1 MKRRKFHEYAKEKR
15 SKQYA
20 PLMRATCLFS
30 GIFLRPHCEQVCP
43 QFFLLA
49 VASEYERWHNAQK
62 ATVMSSAILQ
72 DTIYQG
78 DCLEVLK
85 TFPDKSVD
93 LIFADPPYNMQT
105 EGELLRTDG
114 SSFSGVTDKW
124 DKFNSLQDYDSF
136 SKQWLSECRRVL
148 KDDGSIWV
156 IGSFQNIFRLGYI
169 MQDLGYWILN
179 DVIWSKP
186 NAVPNF
192 GGTRF
197 QNSHETLIW
206 CSKSKGAKYQFNYKT
221 MKHLN
226 GDKQMKSVWDIGIC
240 IGNER
245 LKDAKG
251 KKIHSTQKP
260 EQLLYNVILSSTK
273 TDDLVLDPFFGTGT
287 TGAVAKRLG
296 RHYVGIER
304 EELYIQA
311 ATKRIKDVQLELT
324 DFTDNQLE
332 VKPPRFSI
340 KRLIELGY
348 LTVGQKL
355 YSKDRKHEA
364 VICIDGDVQNEDAKT
379 SIHKMSA
386 LFLNRTNNNGWDYF
400 WCEYKGEFVTIN
412 SLRYL
417 ANEKGGQL

>member
-1 MKRRKFHEYAKEKR
+1 
-15 SKQYA
+15 
-20 PLMRATCLFS
+20 MRAACFS
-30 GIFLRPHCEQVCP
+30 FGAFPTATLRASLPAV
-43 QFFLLA
+43 FLLA
-49 VASEYERWHNAQK
+49 VASEYERWHNAQI
-62 ATVMSSAILQ
+62 ATVMSSAIQQ

-93 LIFADPPYNMQT
+93 LVFADPPYNMQT
-105 EGELLRTDG
+105 EGELLRADG
-114 SSFSGVTDKW
+114 SSFSGVADKW
-124 DKFNSLQDYDSF
+124 DKFNSLQDYDIF

-169 MQDLGYWILN
+169 MQDLGFWILN

-240 IGNER
+240 IGSER
-245 LKDAKG
+245 LKDAEG

-304 EELYIQA
+304 EEVYIKA
-311 ATKRIKDVQLELT
+311 ATKRIQNVQLELT
-324 DFTDNQLE
+324 NFTDNQLE

-364 VICIDGDVQNEDAKT
+364 VICPDGDVQSEDTKT

-417 ANEKGGQL
+417 ANEEGGKL

>member
-1 MKRRKFHEYAKEKR
+1 
-15 SKQYA
+15 
-20 PLMRATCLFS
+20 MRAACLIIWRFPTAT
-30 GIFLRPHCEQVCP
+30 LRASLPAV
-43 QFFLLA
+43 FLLA
-49 VASEYERWHNAQK
+49 VETEYERWHNAQI
-62 ATVMSSAILQ
+62 AIVMSSEIQ
-72 DTIYQG
+72 IDTIYQG
-78 DCLEVLK
+78 DCLEILK

-93 LIFADPPYNMQT
+93 LVFADPPYNMQT

-114 SSFSGVTDKW
+114 SSFSGVTEKW
-124 DKFNSLQDYDSF
+124 DKFNSLHDYDVF
-136 SKQWLSECRRVL
+136 SKQWLTECKRVL
-148 KDDGSIWV
+148 KDDGAIWV

-169 MQDLGYWILN
+169 MQDLGFWILN

-206 CSKSKGAKYQFNYKT
+206 CSKSKGSKYQFNYKT

-226 GDKQMKSVWDIGIC
+226 GDKQMKSVWNIGIC

-245 LKDAKG
+245 LKDTEG

-260 EQLLYNVILSSTK
+260 EQLLYNVILSTTK
-273 TDDLVLDPFFGTGT
+273 VDDLVLDPFFGTGT
-287 TGAVAKRLG
+287 TGAIAKRLG

-304 EELYIQA
+304 EESYIKA
-311 ATKRIKDVQLELT
+311 ATKRIQNTQLELT
-324 DFTDNQLE
+324 EFSDNQLD

-340 KRLIELGY
+340 KQLIERGY
-348 LTVGQKL
+348 LSVGQTL
-355 YSKDRKHEA
+355 YSKDKKHHA
-364 VICIDGDVQNEDAKT
+364 VICPDGDVQNGEAKT

-400 WCEYKGEFVTIN
+400 WCEYNNEFVSIN

-417 ANEKGGQL
+417 AKEEGGEQ

>member
-1 MKRRKFHEYAKEKR
+1 MPEE
-15 SKQYA
+15 
-20 PLMRATCLFS
+20 
-30 GIFLRPHCEQVCP
+30 I
-43 QFFLLA
+43 
-49 VASEYERWHNAQK
+49 QK
-62 ATVMSSAILQ
+62 
-72 DTIYQG
+72 DYIYQG
-78 DCLEVLK
+78 DCLDILK
-85 TFPDKSVD
+85 TFPDRSVD

-105 EGELLRTDG
+105 EGELLRIDG
-114 SSFSGVTDKW
+114 TAFEGVSDKW
-124 DKFNSLQDYDSF
+124 DKFNSLQEYDNF
-136 SKQWLSECRRVL
+136 SRQWLVECRRIL
-148 KDDGSIWV
+148 KNDGAIWV

-169 MQDLGYWILN
+169 MQDLGFWILN

-221 MKHLN
+221 MKYLN
-226 GDKQMKSVWDIGIC
+226 GNKQMKSVWNIGIC

-245 LKDAKG
+245 LKNAEG

-260 EQLLYNVILSSTK
+260 EQLLYNIILSSTK
-273 TDDLVLDPFFGTGT
+273 IEDLVLDPFFGTGT

-304 EELYIQA
+304 EEQYIKA
-311 ATKRIKDVQLELT
+311 ATRRIQSVQLELSE
-324 DFTDNQLE
+324 FTENQLE

-340 KRLIELGY
+340 KQLIELGY

-355 YSKDRKHEA
+355 YSKDRKHYA
-364 VICIDGDVQNEDAKT
+364 MICTDGNVQYEETKT
-379 SIHKMSA
+379 SIHRMSA

-400 WCEYKGEFVTIN
+400 WCEYKNKFVTIN

-417 ANEKGGQL
+417 ANEEGGQL

>member
-1 MKRRKFHEYAKEKR
+1 MPKE
-15 SKQYA
+15 
-20 PLMRATCLFS
+20 
-30 GIFLRPHCEQVCP
+30 I
-43 QFFLLA
+43 
-49 VASEYERWHNAQK
+49 QK
-62 ATVMSSAILQ
+62 
-72 DTIYQG
+72 DFIYQG
-78 DCLEVLK
+78 DCLDILR

-114 SSFSGVTDKW
+114 TAFDGVSDKW
-124 DKFNSLQDYDSF
+124 DKFSSLLDYDEF
-136 SKQWLSECRRVL
+136 SKKWLTECRRVL
-148 KDDGSIWV
+148 KNDGAIWV

-169 MQDLGYWILN
+169 MQDLGFWILN

-186 NAVPNF
+186 NADPNF

-206 CSKSKGAKYQFNYKT
+206 CAKCKGAKYHFNYKT

-240 IGNER
+240 IGSER
-245 LKDAKG
+245 LKDSDG

-260 EQLLYNVILSSTK
+260 EHLLYNIILSSTQK
-273 TDDLVLDPFFGTGT
+273 EDLVLDPFFGTGT

-296 RHYVGIER
+296 RHFVGIER
-304 EELYIQA
+304 EAAYIEA
-311 ATKRIKDVQLELT
+311 AKKRINSVQLELS
-324 DFTDNQLE
+324 DLTDNVFD

-340 KRLIELGY
+340 KQLVQLGY
-348 LTVGQKL
+348 LSVGQRL
-355 YSKDRKHEA
+355 YSKDKRCYAE
-364 VICIDGDVQNEDAKT
+364 ICEDGNVFNGEIKA

-386 LFLNRTNNNGWDYF
+386 KFLNRSNNNGWDYF
-400 WCEYKGEFVTIN
+400 WCEFNGKFVPID

-417 ANEKGGQL
+417 AKEKGGDL